1 MNERQ
6 QASKY
11 RDEEGKGRTA
21 RSGRGISAWNSET
34 DGEQGKDDD
43 SSSWLTLCN
52 KKKQIKMI
60 LSGTPIA
67 TIQRTPPI
75 SINSTVN
82 DGSANSAVLGEL
94 LISSN
99 IHIPHR
105 PVVTIR
111 NLSAAAT
118 PAVTIPA
125 LIAGATEESNFTT
138 TNLILNGSA
147 PSAFRPI
154 IPSTSSDSFVVTT
167 LNSLISPSDHEND
180 SSDKSHHDH
189 HYHHYHHYHHHHH
202 QQQQH
207 QNSATFNGDYKL
219 MLAVLLGD
227 FKELLVK
234 ANLICTGPIS
244 GKRKEIGKRKKGN
257 RLNELWLYFFLSTYY
272 IPEEVNWGAGN
283 SDNNKA
289 VEVKTFLQK
298 RCAATIINKIN
309 LKQPPQRV
317 TTTCA
322 KSAAIERPVSITVFL
337 LARAGFFAAPFS
349 KKFNIAHVRRASNV
363 LLPGIIVI
371 DVNIVGYKN
380 VLEWECQEKNG
391 TIIWVILCEHSKC
404 IYWEARLKRRKGSV
418 RFGRVPKHEKV
429 RIAEELARVTARTVT
444 DAIQSALINSDSV
457 LESCFTGFLRLI
469 NSVKKLLDKP
479 PTPTQT
485 ICPVGR
491 ANAHH
496 AIKAAYDFSQS
507 IPGFNMLHHQDRVQ
521 LLKGTLFQT
530 IVLAMLSSFNSNK
543 TLLMFQ
549 SPVGQYVHQYFYS
562 PLNVALIGAAG
573 MCISDK
579 PLLHHPELAA
589 FIHNRLSD
597 LFQETFSEE
606 CRAAAPQ
613 LLHTVLCELRMQ
625 NAVHQQS
632 LEAITIWPTTCCS
645 SSSSVASNSDDST
658 NSNTVKTGLSDS
670 ASRNIETELLV
681 LENCGLI
688 QGQQQP
694 EEPLQELISPLSV
707 ENRPHDDV
715 QKDKPDQN
723 NPESLQFSSSTLS
736 RVQPSI
742 VETHRSVASLLNQPP
757 ILPIAIAAIRN
768 TFAQNCQLPTPMLQN
783 TSLYMKASD
792 EVESVNEE
800 PLDLSIKR

>member
-43 SSSWLTLCN
+43 SSSWLTLYVSTTHPTQQIRYGRTVYAI

-82 DGSANSAVLGEL
+82 DGSANSAVL
-94 LISSN
+94 
-99 IHIPHR
+99 
-105 PVVTIR
+105 
-111 NLSAAAT
+111 AAAT

-207 QNSATFNGDYKL
+207 QNSATFNGDYTATTSNNYL
-219 MLAVLLGD
+219 CQVCGD
-227 FKELLVK
+227 RASGFHYGVFACEGCKGFFRRSIQQK
-234 ANLICTGPIS
+234 IQYRPCTKSQQCIVA
-244 GKRKEIGKRKKGN
+244 RNN
-257 RLNELWLYFFLSTYY
+257 RNRCQHCR
-272 IPEEVNWGAGN
+272 
-283 SDNNKA
+283 
-289 VEVKTFLQK
+289 LQK
-298 RCAATIINKIN
+298 CI
-309 LKQPPQRV
+309 RV
-317 TTTCA
+317 GM
-322 KSAAIERPVSITVFL
+322 SR
-337 LARAGFFAAPFS
+337 
-349 KKFNIAHVRRASNV
+349 
-363 LLPGIIVI
+363 
-371 DVNIVGYKN
+371 
-380 VLEWECQEKNG
+380 
-391 TIIWVILCEHSKC
+391 
-404 IYWEARLKRRKGSV
+404 EAV

-562 PLNVALIGAAG
+562 PLNVFLQKFNTLKLTNQQVALIGAAG

-715 QKDKPDQN
+715 QKRQTRSSYSQHRSEN